1 MPSIVNK
8 KEVQYSLIS
17 FKNFFSSNAELAYT
31 MVVTERCDVYSFGVV
46 ALETLTGR
54 YPREILPSLLSPSSQ
69 KTMLY
74 EVLDQRLPPPD
85 QVVAHDIVLIAAIAF
100 ACLHTKPKSRP
111 TMKCVSQEFLVQQ
124 PPPTK
129 PLEGIS
135 LRQLWNQEIYMACPM
150 ETKP

>member
-1 MPSIVNK
+1 
-8 KEVQYSLIS
+8 
-17 FKNFFSSNAELAYT
+17 

-111 TMKCVSQEFLVQQ
+111 TMNWVSQEFLSRKK
-124 PPPTK
+124 PIAK
-129 PLEGIS
+129 PLHAVS
-135 LRQLWNQEIYMACPM
+135 LWQLKNQENYMVGDI
-150 ETKP
+150 ETQS